1 MSGVLPA
8 PRPATTPARGAD
20 VAPAAR
26 VAVVIPALD
35 EERSIGLVLEAIP
48 RGLVEAVVVADN
60 GSRDRT
66 AEVARA
72 HGARVVH
79 EPWRGYGS
87 ACLAG
92 LAACRALPGGPP
104 DVVVFLDAD
113 FSDHPEDM
121 DRVLAPIFAGQAD
134 VVIGSRM
141 LLPDA
146 RRALLPQARFGNAL
160 AVLLLRWLW
169 GARFTDL
176 GPFRAVTW
184 AALERV
190 GMVDTDFGWTVELQ
204 VKAAALGLRC
214 AEVPVRYRERVGVSK
229 ITGTLQ
235 GTVRAGH
242 KILLTI
248 ARYGLSAPRARS

>member
-1 MSGVLPA
+1 MSVLPA
-8 PRPATTPARGAD
+8 RSTPAPRA
-20 VAPAAR
+20 APARATAGAAR

-35 EERSIGLVLEAIP
+35 EERSIGLVLDAIP
-48 RGLVEAVVVADN
+48 RELVEVVVVADN

-66 AEVARA
+66 ADVARA
-72 HGARVVH
+72 HGARVVR
-79 EPWRGYGS
+79 EPRRGYGS

-121 DRVLAPIFAGQAD
+121 HGVLAPILAGEAD

-146 RRALLPQARFGNAL
+146 RRALLPQARSGNAL
-160 AVLLLRWLW
+160 AVTLVRWLW

-190 GMVDTDFGWTVELQ
+190 GMVDTNFGWTVELQ

-214 AEVPVRYRERVGVSK
+214 AEVPARYRERVGVSK
-229 ITGTLQ
+229 ITGTLS
-235 GTVRAGH
+235 GTVRAGY
-242 KILLTI
+242 KILYTI
-248 ARYGLSAPRARS
+248 ARHGLRAPRARP